1 MLDINELISMNFAK
15 SQLNVAVTLISSRCL
30 SSFKGFWISSYFIVY
45 VMLLSKHVL
54 YSDVTWGIKKKLLRV
69 VYLMALI
76 CDNTPLPSPI
86 LTGSQAIPIKLSKSK

>member
-1 MLDINELISMNFAK
+1 MSLYFAFYLRLFL
-15 SQLNVAVTLISSRCL
+15 SFCL
-30 SSFKGFWISSYFIVY
+30 GFAIFIPSY
-45 VMLLSKHVL
+45 VMLLAKHVL